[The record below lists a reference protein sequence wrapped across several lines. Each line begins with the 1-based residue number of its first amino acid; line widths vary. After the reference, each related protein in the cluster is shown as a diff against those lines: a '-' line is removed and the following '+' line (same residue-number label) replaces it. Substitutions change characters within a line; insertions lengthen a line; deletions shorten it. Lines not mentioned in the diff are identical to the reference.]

1 LGGMTV
7 LYRITLV
14 LMGLAPLTVWAS
26 GDPRAVA
33 IGLPLVLLAHTAAIA
48 GAILWPIK
56 QRTWW
61 WKAIAPIVGLLAS
74 IGWWFGVWK
83 LPFDEPYNNPLA
95 STIWLFVPFVL
106 LLIAGGVVRFRRVTP
121 SS

>member
-1 LGGMTV
+1 MTV
-7 LYRITLV
+7 PYRITFLLV
-14 LMGLAPLTVWAS
+14 GLAPLPVWAS
-26 GDPRAVA
+26 GDPRLVT

-48 GAILWPIK
+48 CAILWPIK

-61 WKAIAPIVGLLAS
+61 WKATAPFVGLLAS

-95 STIWLFVPFVL
+95 SAIWLFVPFVL
-106 LLIAGGVVRFRRVTP
+106 PVIAGGVVRFRRA
-121 SS
+121 